1 MTLQEKALL
10 DHEEARVVEKQNNC
24 RTRQLAQERDD
35 AGKRREAR
43 ARKVKCDAWTIT
55 RVELTYGTLL
65 SYGWVCFFNHH
76 ELSRWALQPL
86 NNKQNMSF
94 RSRTAVRS
102 SPHPDFELERKYSI
116 RYKG

>member
-1 MTLQEKALL
+1 MTACLMTLQEKALL
-10 DHEEARVVEKQNNC
+10 DHEEARVVEKQNNY

-55 RVELTYGTLL
+55 RVELTYGFCL
-65 SYGWVCFFNHH
+65 FHHH
-76 ELSRWALQPL
+76 ELSRWALQRL

-102 SPHPDFELERKYSI
+102 SPHPDFELKRKYSI